1 MKGNSVKRMEVIH
14 EIKRY
19 YYHLDPYLFEIP
31 SLTELSLPLWKKGK
45 WILAAMWKQKQTL
58 AHLYALIL

>member
-1 MKGNSVKRMEVIH
+1 MKGNFVKRMEIIH

-19 YYHLDPYLFEIP
+19 YYHLDPYLFQIL

-45 WILAAMWKQKQTL
+45 WTL
-58 AHLYALIL
+58 YVME

>member
-19 YYHLDPYLFEIP
+19 YYHLDPYLFQIP

-45 WILAAMWKQKQTL
+45 WIL
-58 AHLYALIL
+58 